1 MRIEHLQVNHMEK
14 PLGYH
19 FPYLTLSWKVL
30 GAKAAYSSQTR
41 LLISLQENM
50 ENPVFDSGIKEEF
63 HFCQM
68 QVEMKLKPRTRYY
81 WKVNV
86 STGLGEEAESEVS
99 WFETGKMEEEWLAD
113 WISVKEDR
121 TRMPVLY
128 KEFAL
133 ENPVKKARL
142 YIVGTGLYETS
153 LNEEK
158 ISQEYLMPGYHSYD
172 CFLEYQTYD
181 VTKEL
186 KAGKNKLSVLLG
198 EGWYKGRFGFDDHD
212 DTYHDLYGDRKKCI
226 AELHVEYENGQTQL
240 LCTDDSW
247 GAYASNI
254 KENGIYDGEIQDD
267 TLSNQ
272 ELKVEVLSDSKELLT
287 ERTSLPLHK
296 TEEFT
301 PVKITR
307 HNDHVLLDFGQMIT
321 GWVEFSGDFE
331 KGQMIRLQYGEV
343 LQNDMFY
350 RDNLRTAKAEF
361 IYTSDGVEKNVRP
374 HFTYYGFRYVKV
386 EGLKVDQKVFFK
398 AYRLMSDIEDTGY
411 IETSNEKVNILFE
424 NTKRS
429 QKCNF
434 LDIPTD
440 CPQRDERMGWTGDV
454 TIFANTACFH
464 MDCGAFFDHYARC
477 VYEEQKILE
486 GAVPFFAPRPK
497 VERTEKTNPF
507 YIDAG
512 ACTWSDVATLMPW
525 TLFTYYGDKGLLKH
539 HYPMMKMWVDYIQER
554 SSHNKVPYLWQNDR
568 HLGDWL
574 ALDNGNI
581 HNPIGKTD
589 MGFIAS
595 LFYCWSSSVL
605 AEAGK
610 SLGLEEYKEYEELS
624 THIREAFIKYY
635 FTEDG
640 KLTIEETQTA
650 CALALYLELYPVC
663 AKQYLKDTLQRLI
676 QEAGGHLNTGFVGT
690 PVLCPALSENGLNE
704 TAYELLLK
712 EDYPGWLNEVNLGA
726 TTVWERWNSL
736 DENGMISGTGMNS
749 LNHYGYGSIADWM
762 YRYMCGF
769 KPQREQEISMII
781 APMPSKQLQYVKGTW
796 ESQNGT
802 YVCEW
807 KYTDAQKVNYYV
819 EIPFNEKVEMI
830 FPNGNSHILS
840 QGTYRFGENGE
851 VI

>member
-30 GAKAAYSSQTR
+30 DAKAAYSSQTR

-50 ENPVFDSGIKEEF
+50 ENPVFDSGVKEEF

-86 STGLGEEAESEVS
+86 STELGEEAESEVF

-113 WISVKEDR
+113 WISAKEDR

-240 LCTDDSW
+240 FCTDDSW

-267 TLSNQ
+267 TLFNQ

-331 KGQMIRLQYGEV
+331 KNQMVRLQYGEV

-386 EGLKVDQKVFFK
+386 EGLKADQKVFFK

-477 VYEEQKILE
+477 VYAEQKILE

-497 VERTEKTNPF
+497 VERTEKANPF
-507 YIDAG
+507 YFDGG
-512 ACTWSDVATLMPW
+512 ACTWSDVAVLMPW

-539 HYPMMKMWVDYIQER
+539 HYPMMKTWVDYIQER

-605 AEAGK
+605 AETGRA
-610 SLGLEEYKEYEELS
+610 LGLEEYKEYEEL
-624 THIREAFIKYY
+624 TDHIREAFIKYY

-650 CALALYLELYPVC
+650 CALALYLKLYPAC
-663 AKQYLKDTLQRLI
+663 AKQYLKETLQRLI

-690 PVLCPALSENGLNE
+690 PVLCPALSENGMNE
-704 TAYELLLK
+704 TAYDLLLK
-712 EDYPGWLNEVNLGA
+712 EDYPSWLNEVNLGA
-726 TTVWERWNSL
+726 TTIWERWNSL
-736 DENGMISGTGMNS
+736 DENGVISGTGMNS

-769 KPQREQEISMII
+769 RPQREREINMVI
-781 APMPSKQLQYVKGTW
+781 APMPSERLQYVRGTW
-796 ESQNGT
+796 ESPNGT

-807 KYTDAQKVNYYV
+807 KYTPAQKINYYV

-830 FPNGNSHILS
+830 FPNGNRHILS
-840 QGTYRFGENGE
+840 QGAYRFGENGE

>member
-30 GAKAAYSSQTR
+30 DAKAAYSSQTR

-50 ENPVFDSGIKEEF
+50 ENPVFDSGVKEEF

-86 STGLGEEAESEVS
+86 STELGEEAESEVS

-113 WISVKEDR
+113 WISAKEDR

-240 LCTDDSW
+240 FCTDDSW

-321 GWVEFSGDFE
+321 GWAEFSGDFE
-331 KGQMIRLQYGEV
+331 KGQVIRLQYGEV
-343 LQNDMFY
+343 LQNNMFY

-374 HFTYYGFRYVKV
+374 HFTYYGFRYIKV
-386 EGLKVDQKVFFK
+386 EGLKADQKVFFK
-398 AYRLMSDIEDTGY
+398 AYRLMSDIEDTGH

-477 VYEEQKILE
+477 VYAEQKILE

-507 YIDAG
+507 YFDAG

-539 HYPMMKMWVDYIQER
+539 HYPMMKMWVEYIQKR

-595 LFYCWSSSVL
+595 LFYYWSSSVL
-605 AEAGK
+605 ANAGK
-610 SLGLEEYKEYEELS
+610 VLGIEEYREYEELS
-624 THIREAFIKYY
+624 EHIRESFIKYY

-640 KLTIEETQTA
+640 KLTVEETQTA
-650 CALALYLELYPVC
+650 CALALYLKLHPAY
-663 AKQYLKDTLQRLI
+663 AKQYLKETLQRLI
-676 QEAGGHLNTGFVGT
+676 QEAEGHLNTGFAGT
-690 PVLCPALSENGLNE
+690 PVLCPALSENGMNE
-704 TAYELLLK
+704 TAYALLLN

-736 DENGMISGTGMNS
+736 DEKGVISGIGMNS
-749 LNHYGYGSIADWM
+749 LNHYAYGSIADWM

-769 KPQREQEISMII
+769 RPQQEKEISMLLT
-781 APMPSKQLQYVKGTW
+781 PMPDARMQYVRGTW
-796 ESQNGT
+796 NSSNGT
-802 YVCEW
+802 YVSEW
-807 KYTDAQKVNYYV
+807 KYSNAKKLSYYI
-819 EIPFNEKVEMI
+819 EIPFNETVEI
-830 FPNGNSHILS
+830 RFLNGSRHILS
-840 QGTYRFGENGE
+840 QGKYSFDENGE
-851 VI
+851 II

>member
-1 MRIEHLQVNHMEK
+1 MKIEHLQVNHMEK

-30 GAKAAYSSQTR
+30 DAKAAYSSQTR

-50 ENPVFDSGIKEEF
+50 EDPVFDSGIKKEF

-68 QVEMKLKPRTRYY
+68 QVEMELEPRTRYY

-86 STGLGEEAESEVS
+86 STELGEEAESEVS
-99 WFETGKMEEEWLAD
+99 WFETGKLEEEWSAD
-113 WISVKEDR
+113 WISVAEDKS
-121 TRMPVLY
+121 RMPVLY
-128 KEFAL
+128 KEFVM

-142 YIVGTGLYETS
+142 YIFGAGLYEAS

-158 ISQEYLMPGYHSYD
+158 ISAEYLMPGYHSYD
-172 CFLEYQTYD
+172 CFMEYQAYD

-186 KAGKNKLSVLLG
+186 KAGENQLSVLLG

-226 AELHVEYENGQTQL
+226 AELHVEYENGKRQVI
-240 LCTDDSW
+240 CTDESW
-247 GAYASNI
+247 KAYASNV
-254 KENGIYDGEIQDD
+254 KENGIYDGEVQDD
-267 TLSNQ
+267 TLAVQ
-272 ELKVEVLSDSKELLT
+272 DLTVEVLKDSKKLLT

-307 HNDHVLLDFGQMIT
+307 HNDHVLLDFGQSIT
-321 GWVEFSGDFE
+321 GWVEFSGNFE
-331 KGQMIRLQYGEV
+331 KDQVIRLQYGEV
-343 LQNDMFY
+343 LQNNMFY

-361 IYTSDGVEKNVRP
+361 VYTSDGVVKTIRP

-386 EGLKVDQKVFFK
+386 EGLKVDQKVVFK
-398 AYRLMSDIEDTGY
+398 AYRLMSDIEETGW

-454 TIFANTACFH
+454 AIFANTACFH
-464 MDCGAFFDHYARC
+464 MDSVAFFDHYARC
-477 VYEEQKILE
+477 VYEEQQILE

-497 VERTEKTNPF
+497 VERTEKANPF
-507 YIDAG
+507 YFDGG
-512 ACTWSDVATLMPW
+512 ACLWSDVATMLPW
-525 TLFTYYGDKGLLKH
+525 TLFTYYGDKGLLKQ
-539 HYPMMKMWVDYIQER
+539 HYPMMKLWVDYMQER
-554 SSHNKVPYLWQNDR
+554 SSHNEVPYLWQNDR

-589 MGFIAS
+589 MGLLAS
-595 LFYCWSSSVL
+595 LFYGWSSAIL
-605 AEAGK
+605 AKTGIT
-610 SLGLEEYKEYEELS
+610 LGYEESSEYEELAAN
-624 THIREAFIKYY
+624 IKEAFIRYY
-635 FTEDG
+635 FTKEG
-640 KLTIEETQTA
+640 KLQVEETQTG
-650 CALALYLELYPVC
+650 CALLLYTKMYPEC
-663 AKQYLKDTLQRLI
+663 AKEYLKDTLKRLI
-676 QEAGGHLNTGFVGT
+676 EEAGGHLNTGFAGT
-690 PVLCPALSENGLNE
+690 PFLCPALSENGMNE
-704 TAYELLLK
+704 IAYDLLLK
-712 EDYPGWLNEVNLGA
+712 EDYPSWLNEVNLGA
-726 TTVWERWNSL
+726 TTIWERWNSL
-736 DENGMISGTGMNS
+736 DENGVISGTGMNS

-769 KPQREQEISMII
+769 RPQKDRNIQMVI
-781 APMPSKQLQYVKGTW
+781 APLPDKRMQYVKGTW
-796 ESQNGT
+796 ESPNGT

-807 KYTDAQKVNYYV
+807 KYTDTQDLNYYV

-830 FPNGNSHILS
+830 FPNGNRHILS
-840 QGTYRFGENGE
+840 HGTYRFGENGE
-851 VI
+851 II